1 MVVLTKIYTK
11 TGDTGVTSLGDG
23 TRTSKNNVRIDA
35 YGTTDEAN
43 SVLGIAIL
51 HTDNIEIKKILHH
64 IQNDLFDCGADLCV
78 PETEKDLGYTP
89 LRMTQ
94 TQTDYLENQIDFY
107 NKDLPPLTS
116 FILPGGTLFAGYI
129 HHARTI
135 IRRSERLVVA
145 LITQETINPH
155 ILTFLNRLSDFLFV
169 LARFDNYHANGGDV
183 LWVVGKN
190 R

>member
-11 TGDTGVTSLGDG
+11 TGDKGKTSLGDG
-23 TRTSKNNVRIDA
+23 TRVSKNTIRIDA

-51 HTDNIEIKKILHH
+51 HTNNADLKKILTR

-78 PETEKDLGYTP
+78 PQTNTDLGYVP

-94 TQTDYLENQIDFY
+94 SQTDYLETQIDYF
-107 NKDLPPLTS
+107 NKGLPPLTS
-116 FILPGGTLFAGYI
+116 FILPGGTVFAGYM

-135 IRRSERLVVA
+135 IRRSERLVVGLSA
-145 LITQETINPH
+145 HDTINPH
-155 ILTFLNRLSDFLFV
+155 ILSFLNRLSDFLFV
-169 LARFDNYHANGGDV
+169 IARFDNYHANGDV

>member
-11 TGDTGVTSLGDG
+11 TGDTGETSLGDG
-23 TRTSKNNVRIDA
+23 TRVHKNNLRVDA

-43 SVLGIAIL
+43 SVLGLAVL
-51 HTDNIEIKKILHH
+51 HTENPQIKKVIER

-78 PETEKDLGYTP
+78 PETDKDLGYVP

-94 TQTDYLENQIDFY
+94 SQTDYLETQIDFF
-107 NKDLPPLTS
+107 NKDLPSLTS
-116 FILPGGTLFAGYI
+116 FILPGGTLLAGHL

-135 IRRSERLVVA
+135 IRRSERLVVG
-145 LITQETINPH
+145 LTIQEKINPH
-155 ILTFLNRLSDFLFV
+155 IITFLNRLSDLLFV
-169 LARFDNYHANGGDV
+169 LARFDNYHANGDV
-183 LWVVGKN
+183 LWVAGKN

>member
-11 TGDTGVTSLGDG
+11 TGDSGETSLGDG
-23 TRTSKNNVRIDA
+23 TRVTKDNIRIDS

-51 HTDNIEIKKILHH
+51 HTNNAEIKKILTR

-78 PETEKDLGYTP
+78 PETDQDLGYMP

-94 TQTDYLENQIDFY
+94 SQTDYLETQIDFY

-145 LITQETINPH
+145 LSHQETINPH
-155 ILTFLNRLSDFLFV
+155 IITFLNRLSDFLFV
-169 LARFDNYHANGGDV
+169 LARFDNYHANGDV

>member
-11 TGDTGVTSLGDG
+11 TGDMGETSLGDG
-23 TRTSKNNVRIDA
+23 TRVTKNNIRIDA

-51 HTDNIEIKKILHH
+51 YTDDIAVKKILTR

-78 PETEKDLGYTP
+78 PETDKDLGYIP

-94 TQTDYLENQIDFY
+94 LQTDYLEKQIDFF
-107 NKDLPPLTS
+107 NKNLPPLTS
-116 FILPGGTLFAGYI
+116 FILPGGTLFAGYV
-129 HHARTI
+129 HQARTI
-135 IRRSERLVVA
+135 IRRSERLVIA
-145 LITQETINPH
+145 LSVQENINPH
-155 ILTFLNRLSDFLFV
+155 IMTFLNRLSDFLFV
-169 LARFDNYHANGGDV
+169 IARFDNYHANGDV